1 MADFFDSLN
10 QFLKKDLLS
19 DFKKVLENPNNLSE
33 NVISYLK
40 KNNIDLNNFI
50 EINENEKTIN
60 CDPINEEN
68 TTIQDDRN
76 DYDNLWLR
84 LNNIENIMTE
94 VQEYLKTD
102 N

>member
-10 QFLKKDLLS
+10 QFLIKDLLS
-19 DFKKVLENPNNLSE
+19 NLKKVLENPNNLSE

-40 KNNIDLNNFI
+40 KNNIDLNNMI

-60 CDPINEEN
+60 CDPIKEEN
-68 TTIQDDRN
+68 ITIQDDRN
-76 DYDNLWLR
+76 DYDNLLLR
-84 LNNIENIMTE
+84 LNNIENIMNE
-94 VQEYLKTD
+94 VQEYIKKD